1 MTPVFHPTEAAIA
14 RIALGLPAFPKDGQL
29 DLWRPV
35 RGVVTLLADESDVQ
49 DLQRAASNALARMIL
64 SGYEDQLPVYVSFA
78 GGGLHSSR
86 PDVGPKRFKAE
97 LLFAINWASSG
108 PGFDWPEMYQL
119 GWLPVFDR
127 WVVVASRDTDE
138 IEGYCDRVLGHF
150 ADCGDPVSEAANTI
164 RDYWAGLLEFEQE
177 RFEEVTAV
185 GEIVDV
191 DELADSVWGDQVDEE
206 SDEQSEVNDD

>member
-1 MTPVFHPTEAAIA
+1 MRPVFHPIEAAIV
-14 RIALGLPAFPKDGQL
+14 RIAFGDDCEDHGL

-35 RGVVTLLADESDVQ
+35 QGVVSLRPDESGRQ
-49 DLQRAASNALARMIL
+49 NLQGAASNALARMIL
-64 SGYEDQLPVYVSFA
+64 SGYEDTLPAYLWSA
-78 GGGLHSSR
+78 GGVVHSTR
-86 PDVGPKRFKAE
+86 PDVGLKRFKTE
-97 LLFAINWASSG
+97 LLLGIDWASSG
-108 PGFDWPEMYQL
+108 PGASWPEMYHL

-150 ADCGDPVSEAANTI
+150 ADCGEPVSEAANI
-164 RDYWAGLLEFEQE
+164 VRDYWAGLLEFEQE
-177 RFEEVTAV
+177 RFEDVTAV

-191 DELADSVWGDQVDEE
+191 DELADSVWGEQVEEE